1 MSDRGSEQETNSNPG
16 QMSSSGEVELATKM
30 LQIQHKRFYLD
41 VKQNRRGRFFK
52 VAEVGTAGRK
62 SRLSLAMSTA
72 AEFRDHL
79 TAFSELYASLGP
91 PNPDSLPEDGKL
103 KSEVMV
109 KDNRRYYLDLKE
121 NNRGRFLRV
130 SWATDPIEYSYYEV
144 SQTMP
149 RGVQRAQIAIPAQG
163 MIEFRD
169 ALTDLLDEFGNADGC
184 REEDKVSSFK
194 GELPEGKLI
203 RTDSKKFYFDIG
215 QNNLGIYLRISEV
228 KNNFRSSIT
237 IPEKSWVKF
246 RDVFTEYV
254 DKMRESSEEKIPGVG
269 SGANGGSGSQGPQT
283 TGGDVSGNAL
293 STTTSK

>member
-1 MSDRGSEQETNSNPG
+1 
-16 QMSSSGEVELATKM
+16 MSSTDEIELATKM

-72 AEFRDHL
+72 GEFRDHL

-130 SWATDPIEYSYYEV
+130 S
-144 SQTMP
+144 QTMP

-169 ALTDLLDEFGNADGC
+169 ALTDLLDEFGNSDGC
-184 REEDKVSSFK
+184 REEDKVSSSGFE
-194 GELPEGKLI
+194 GELPEGKLV

-246 RDVFTEYV
+246 RDIFTEYV
-254 DKMRESSEEKIPGVG
+254 DKMRESSEEKIPSGG
-269 SGANGGSGSQGPQT
+269 TGANGGGSQGCPQT
-283 TGGDVSGNAL
+283 PGGDCGVNVSASEGGNAL